1 MNGGMVATLAILAA
15 AGLVPAAA
23 VLALAPLLARR
34 RLQRRVRA
42 VAALAGATLPAGDGE
57 TRAPLRRAG
66 SRPAD
71 RGSARRLAALVPR
84 LSQLETRLRQ
94 AGLEIP
100 PQRAL
105 GWALGLGGGGALVAL
120 LLSGEPLLAALAFP
134 LTGVLVPAAVL
145 ARLRA
150 RRERA
155 FLSRFPDA
163 IDLVVRAVKSGMPPT
178 EAVTLIAEECEEP
191 VAGVFREVASAV
203 RIGTPF
209 EEALWNAARLI
220 ALPEF
225 RFFVIALSIQR
236 ETGGN
241 LAEILSNLSTMIRR
255 REQMKMKIRAMSSE
269 ARASALI
276 IGSLPFIMAFIIYLI
291 NPEYMSKLFTDPRG
305 WNLLLYGLCSMG
317 LGTLV
322 IARMVRFEI

>member
-1 MNGGMVATLAILAA
+1 MT
-15 AGLVPAAA
+15 AA
-23 VLALAPLLARR
+23 VLVPVLALLAGLATAAATLLLASALARR
-34 RLQRRVRA
+34 RMRRRIQ
-42 VAALAGATLPAGDGE
+42 ALW
-57 TRAPLRRAG
+57 TRAAISSSLPEGREPRTILRRSSG
-66 SRPAD
+66 SGARGPGAVLLGLLPRP
-71 RGSARRLAALVPR
+71 
-84 LSQLETRLRQ
+84 SQLEVHLLR
-94 AGLEIP
+94 AGIGIP
-100 PQRAL
+100 PRRVL
-105 GWALGLGGGGALVAL
+105 PWVAL
-120 LLSGEPLLAALAFP
+120 CGAGPALAVLAVTGRPMLALAVFP
-134 LTGVLVPAAVL
+134 PAAVLVPAALL

-178 EAVTLIAEECEEP
+178 EAVTLIADECEEP

-209 EEALWNAARLI
+209 EEALWNATRHV
-220 ALPEF
+220 ALAEF

-241 LAEILSNLSTMIRR
+241 LAEILTNLSTMIRR
-255 REQMKMKIRAMSSE
+255 REQMKLKIRAMSSE

-276 IGSLPFIMAFIIYLI
+276 IGSLPFLMAFLIYII
-291 NPEYMSKLFTDPRG
+291 NPEYMSKLFIDPRG
-305 WNLLLYGLCSMG
+305 WNLLLYGLGSMG
-317 LGTLV
+317 IGTLV